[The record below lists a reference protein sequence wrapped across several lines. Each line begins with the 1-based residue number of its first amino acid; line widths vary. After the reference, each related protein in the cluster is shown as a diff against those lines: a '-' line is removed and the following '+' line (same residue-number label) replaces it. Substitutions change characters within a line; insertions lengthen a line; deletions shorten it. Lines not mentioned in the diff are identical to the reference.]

1 MKMLLSHN
9 QQIPYPI
16 SYFKNN
22 ALVTPQRQ
30 QSVKNNEGLANE
42 RIIKKHRN
50 WSHEQSQSAMCVLIL
65 QLSAVNQVAQGHE
78 CIFGK
83 AFTRAVV

>member
-50 WSHEQSQSAMCVLIL
+50 
-65 QLSAVNQVAQGHE
+65 
-78 CIFGK
+78 
-83 AFTRAVV
+83 

>member
-1 MKMLLSHN
+1 MLLSHN
-9 QQIPYPI
+9 QQIPYPT

-30 QSVKNNEGLANE
+30 QPLKNNEGLANE
-42 RIIKKHRN
+42 RIIKKKHRN
-50 WSHEQSQSAMCVLIL
+50 FSHEQSQSAMCVLIL